1 MSIDTETNGEDIRD
15 GRGYALGI
23 SVAFLDGTGELTA
36 FYLPFR
42 HPNLGGGLNY
52 SLVRFV
58 PIMQQLLD
66 TKLFIYHNAKFDL
79 VSLRTLGLQTGKSA
93 QRFVDTMVLAHLLDE
108 NRPFTGKSLDSCARY
123 YLKDEGGKRK
133 SDDLKQA
140 IKLVGWGM
148 LTPVLISE
156 YAMYDA
162 VLTYRLWKHLQPLL
176 KAEGLGEVWK
186 HKKRFLELL
195 IEMEGYGVR
204 VDTDLCS
211 RMSAIGH
218 REMADLQSLLG
229 ANPASPKDLER
240 LILDDLGLPEVIS
253 PKTGRRTFDKDAMKW
268 YETLMEEMGSPL
280 AQQILTF
287 RGWQKSVS
295 SNYESY
301 LKHLSPDGQLRPN
314 YLMHGTIT
322 GRLSCREPN
331 LQQIPKT
338 GTKPWNGQMK
348 ACFVP
353 RPGYALVSVDYSQ
366 LELRLATVYAQE
378 PELVATFNEG
388 RDIFT
393 EMSVGIFGE
402 STTDDERKV
411 KRDKTKTFVYS
422 TQYGAGLK
430 RISSVFG
437 ISPTEANSIRQRY
450 YETYPRFRAAS
461 DKAAHFV
468 QSYSKIRLWSGRY
481 RHFLYPEEEAHKA
494 FNSLCQGG
502 GADIVERAMV
512 RLSDDGFNDG
522 EECRILLQI
531 HDEAVVEIRQ
541 DKVKEYS
548 TAIADSMAN
557 VNFHPRLSSVK
568 FAADAKPWG
577 SK

>member
-1 MSIDTETNGEDIRD
+1 VALATCSEIAIDTETNGEDIRD

-23 SVAFLDGTGELTA
+23 SVAFVDGSGKLTA

-42 HPNLGGGLNY
+42 HSNLGGGVNY
-52 SLVRFV
+52 NLVRFLPV
-58 PIMQQLLD
+58 LQEILD
-66 TKLFIYHNAKFDL
+66 TRLLVYHNAKFDI
-79 VSLRTLGLQTGKSA
+79 VSLRSLGLQTGNPA

-133 SDDLKQA
+133 SDNLKQA

-148 LTPVLISE
+148 LTPGLISK

-162 VLTYRLWKHLQPLL
+162 VLTLRLWIRLQPLL
-176 KAEGLGEVWK
+176 KAEGLGVVWP

-195 IEMEGYGVR
+195 IEMEGYGVH
-204 VDTDLCS
+204 VDTDLCT
-211 RMSAIGH
+211 RMSAIG
-218 REMADLQSLLG
+218 RRKMADLQSVLG

-287 RGWQKSVS
+287 RGWQKSCS

-301 LKHLSPDGQLRPN
+301 LSHLSPDGQLRPN

-331 LQQIPKT
+331 LQQIPKL

-348 ACFVP
+348 ACFVS
-353 RPGYALVSVDYSQ
+353 RPGYALISVDYSQ

-378 PELVATFNEG
+378 PELVTTFNEG

-393 EMSVGIFGE
+393 EMSEQLGMNRN
-402 STTDDERKV
+402 D
-411 KRDKTKTFVYS
+411 TKTFVYS

-430 RISSVFG
+430 RISTVFG
-437 ISPTEANSIRQRY
+437 ISPTEAASIRQRY
-450 YETYPRFRAAS
+450 YETYPLFRAAS

-468 QSYSKIRLWSGRY
+468 TDYSKIRLWSGRY
-481 RHFLYPEEEAHKA
+481 RHFLYPEEDSHKA

-548 TAIADSMAN
+548 AAIADSMAN